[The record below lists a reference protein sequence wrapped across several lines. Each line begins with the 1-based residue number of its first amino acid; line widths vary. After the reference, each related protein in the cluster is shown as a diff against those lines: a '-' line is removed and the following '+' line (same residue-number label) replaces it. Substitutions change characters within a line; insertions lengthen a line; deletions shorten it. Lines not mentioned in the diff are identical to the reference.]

1 MKTLLLEMVGD
12 LVTLR
17 QNKTNAEN
25 KLSLR

>member
-1 MKTLLLEMVGD
+1 MKTLLLEMVGG